1 MLMMKT
7 MEDAKLKSLVDSLNA
22 KHYVDIV
29 DSLDNPLS
37 SYNQQMDELRARQV
51 SQSAWT
57 GNNKKGMRLLAVL
70 TPEQDH
76 AFSRVYGA
84 NYHRDPNFFKREF
97 PQTLA
102 LSKGD
107 L

>member
-1 MLMMKT
+1 MCYSSL
-7 MEDAKLKSLVDSLNA
+7 MEDAQLATLVNHLNR

-29 DSLDNPLS
+29 DSLDNPTS
-37 SYNQQMDELRARQV
+37 AYNLMMDELRSQEV
-51 SQSAWT
+51 SQRAWKS
-57 GNNKKGMRLLAVL
+57 GKKNMRLLAVL

-76 AFSRVYGA
+76 AFSRAYGP
-84 NYHRDPNFFKREF
+84 NYFRDPNFFKKEF

-102 LSKGD
+102 LAKKD

>member
-1 MLMMKT
+1 MMSG
-7 MEDAKLKSLVDSLNA
+7 MEDHNLASLVDALNR

-37 SYNQQMDELRARQV
+37 NYNQTMEEIRAREI
-51 SQSAWT
+51 SQRAWK
-57 GNNKKGMRLLAVL
+57 GGKKDMRLLAVL
-70 TPEQDH
+70 EDEQDH
-76 AFSRVYGA
+76 AFTKAYGP
-84 NYHRDPNFFKREF
+84 NYYRDPNFFKKKF

-102 LSKGD
+102 LSRKD

>member
-1 MLMMKT
+1 MQ
-7 MEDAKLKSLVDSLNA
+7 DHKLKSLVDSLNQ
-22 KHYVDIV
+22 KHYIDIV

-37 SYNQQMDELRARQV
+37 SFNQQMEAIRAQEIAQR
-51 SQSAWT
+51 AWKS
-57 GNNKKGMRLLAVL
+57 GKKDMRLLAVL

-76 AFSRVYGA
+76 AFSKAYGE
-84 NYHRDPNFFKREF
+84 NYYRDPNFFKKEF

-102 LSKGD
+102 LAKKD